1 MIYKIDYSENSLEDL
16 KNIYEYIAFEL
27 FSPITAST
35 QVKRII
41 KAISLLKRTPFMY
54 KVYEEEPWQSKGIH
68 IFSVDSYCIFYLPNK
83 KSKSVTIVRI
93 VYGGRGIASMALE
106 DNK

>member
-27 FSPITAST
+27 FSPITASNQVTRIT
-35 QVKRII
+35 Q
-41 KAISLLKRTPFMY
+41 AISLLKRTPFMY
-54 KVYEEEPWQSKGIH
+54 KSYEEEHWKPKGLH
-68 IFSVDSYCIFYLPNK
+68 IFSVDSYNIIYLPNK

-93 VYGGRGIASMALE
+93 VYGGRDLQILMQTSI
-106 DNK
+106 